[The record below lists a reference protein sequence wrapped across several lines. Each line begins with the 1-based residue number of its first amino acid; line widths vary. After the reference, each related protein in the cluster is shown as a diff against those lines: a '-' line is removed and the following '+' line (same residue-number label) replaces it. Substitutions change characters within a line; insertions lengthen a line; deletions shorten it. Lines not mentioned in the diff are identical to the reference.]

1 MFDTGAH
8 ASFINREVASWIEEY
23 GGTDRQVS
31 DRKRGWQEANDTTVS
46 LAGTSMSSPI
56 LGHVVFDLT
65 FLNEVSRR
73 HETIKDIHAQV
84 IDSCIA
90 VIISRPLIR
99 ANHLVQKIPLY
110 FDETPDLSQ
119 PAVPVNTSDNESEVP
134 RHADLWHM
142 CYSDTLCSLSVLWTD
157 HPHVPQERRRP
168 HVEPFATTH

>member
-1 MFDTGAH
+1 M
-8 ASFINREVASWIEEY
+8 
-23 GGTDRQVS
+23 
-31 DRKRGWQEANDTTVS
+31 S

-56 LGHVVFDLT
+56 LGSVVFNLT

-110 FDETPDLSQ
+110 FDETPRSKPDQSQ
-119 PAVPVNTSDNESEVP
+119 PVVPVTTQG
-134 RHADLWHM
+134 
-142 CYSDTLCSLSVLWTD
+142 YSDTLCLLSVLRTD

-168 HVEPFATTH
+168 HVEPFAAHPLTDGTSLILRDALLDAMEDDDDIERPEIHSTVPTERSPNRQMNY